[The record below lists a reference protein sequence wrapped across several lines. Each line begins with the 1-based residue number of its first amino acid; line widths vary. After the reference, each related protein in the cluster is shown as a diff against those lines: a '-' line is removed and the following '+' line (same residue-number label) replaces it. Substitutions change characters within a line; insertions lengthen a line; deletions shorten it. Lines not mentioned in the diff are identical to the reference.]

1 MKRYELGGKPV
12 LLTELLE
19 AAGIAAIAPAVP
31 VLRVMT
37 DSRQCQPGDVFVA
50 MPGTR
55 TDGVQFVAQ
64 ALAAGAVA
72 AVVPADRVADCGATG
87 VLIPVPDGTIAC
99 AELAAAF
106 YGHPG
111 RSLRLFGVT
120 GTNGKTTTAH
130 LLEWLLA
137 AEYKMGLLGTLYSR
151 WGGKTWPASHTTPL
165 ALSLQ
170 SQLQQARA
178 AGCEAIA
185 MEVSSHALHQKR
197 VWGLPFTAAVFTN
210 LTQDHLDYHPTL
222 EDYFQAKALL
232 FEPRYLTGRAI
243 VNADCPYGQ
252 RLLAWLQERG
262 QGVWSY
268 SVQGRADLWVEHLQ
282 YSETGVTG
290 LLHGPGGTTRLRSP
304 LVGSFNVA
312 NILGAVGAA
321 LHGGIALEDIALR
334 LTEFARV
341 PGRMER
347 VPVDGDSDVTV
358 VVDYAHTPDSLD
370 NALRALRPFVRHR
383 LVCVFGCGGD
393 RDRTKRPLMG
403 RIAATLAD
411 RVYVTSDNP
420 RTEDP
425 AAILQDIVAD
435 MNGGAPFTVEAD
447 RRASILQAI
456 AEAAPGDT
464 ILIAG
469 KGHEDYQ
476 ILGTRKIPFDDRI
489 EAAAALRCRQRD
501 RPTG

>member
-1 MKRYELGGKPV
+1 M
-12 LLTELLE
+12 LLTELLQ
-19 AAGIAAIAPAVP
+19 AAGIGVIAPAVP
-31 VLRVMT
+31 VLRVTT
-37 DSRQCQPGDVFVA
+37 DSRQCQPGDLFVA

-55 TDGVQFVAQ
+55 TDGLQFVPQ

-72 AVVPADRVADCGATG
+72 AVVPATRVPNLDAPA
-87 VLIPVPDGTIAC
+87 VLIPVPDVAIAC

-106 YGHPG
+106 YGHPA

-130 LLEWLLA
+130 LMEWLLQ
-137 AEYKMGLLGTLYSR
+137 AEYPVGLLGTLYSR
-151 WGGKTWPASHTTPL
+151 WGGKVRPATHTTPL

-197 VWGLPFTAAVFTN
+197 VWGLAFTAAVFTN

-232 FEPRYLTGRAI
+232 FEPDYLQGRAI

-252 RLLAWLQERG
+252 RLLTGLRARG
-262 QGVWSY
+262 QEVWSY
-268 SVQGRADLWVEHLQ
+268 SVQNRADLWVEHLQ
-282 YSETGVTG
+282 YGETGVTG

-312 NILGAVGAA
+312 NLLGAVGAA
-321 LHGGIALEDIALR
+321 LHGGIALEDIAVR

-347 VPVDGDSDVTV
+347 VQVAPASDVTV

-370 NALRALRPFVRHR
+370 NALRALRPFVRNR

-393 RDRTKRPLMG
+393 RDRTKRPQMG
-403 RIAATLAD
+403 RIAADLAD

-425 AAILQDIVAD
+425 AAILQDIVAG
-435 MNGGAPFTVEAD
+435 MAGGAPFTVEVD
-447 RRASILQAI
+447 RRTSIRQAI

-476 ILGTRKIPFDDRI
+476 ILGTTKIHFDDRE
-489 EAAAALRCRQRD
+489 EAVAALKHRQARA
-501 RPTG
+501 

>member
-1 MKRYELGGKPV
+1 V
-12 LLTELLE
+12 LLTELLQM
-19 AAGIAAIAPAVP
+19 AGIAAIAPAVP
-31 VLRVMT
+31 VLRVIT

-55 TDGVQFVAQ
+55 SDGLQFVPQ

-72 AVVPADRVADCGATG
+72 AVVPAHRLPDLDTTA
-87 VLIPVPDGTIAC
+87 VLIPVPDVAIAC

-106 YGHPG
+106 YGHPA
-111 RSLRLFGVT
+111 RALRLFGVT

-130 LLEWLLA
+130 LMEWLLQ
-137 AEYKMGLLGTLYSR
+137 AEYTVGLLGTLYSR
-151 WGGKTWPASHTTPL
+151 WGGKTLPATHTTPL

-185 MEVSSHALHQKR
+185 MEVSSHALHQQR

-232 FEPRYLTGRAI
+232 FEPTYLRGRAI

-252 RLLAWLQERG
+252 RLLARLRDRG
-262 QGVWSY
+262 QAAWSY
-268 SVQGRADLWVEHLQ
+268 SVRNRADLWVEHLQ
-282 YSETGVTG
+282 YSEMGVTG

-304 LVGSFNVA
+304 LVGAFNVA

-347 VPVDGDSDVTV
+347 VHVDRESEVTV

-370 NALRALRPFVRHR
+370 NALRALRPFVRNR

-393 RDRTKRPLMG
+393 RDRTKRPQMG
-403 RIAATLAD
+403 RIAADLAD

-425 AAILQDIVAD
+425 AAILQDIVAGMAD
-435 MNGGAPFTVEAD
+435 GAPFTVEAD
-447 RRASILQAI
+447 RRVSIWQAI

-464 ILIAG
+464 VLIAG

-476 ILGTRKIPFDDRI
+476 ILGTTKIHFDDRE
-489 EAAAALRCRQRD
+489 EAAAALKHRQV
-501 RPTG
+501 GAA

>member
-1 MKRYELGGKPV
+1 V
-12 LLTELLE
+12 LLTELLQ
-19 AAGIAAIAPAVP
+19 AAGIAAIAPPVP
-31 VLRVMT
+31 VLRVVT

-55 TDGVQFVAQ
+55 TDGLQFVPQ

-72 AVVPADRVADCGATG
+72 AVVPAAAVPALDATA
-87 VLIPVPDGTIAC
+87 VLIPVPDVAIAC
-99 AELAAAF
+99 AALAAAF
-106 YGHPG
+106 YGNPA

-130 LLEWLLA
+130 LMEWLLQ
-137 AEYKMGLLGTLYSR
+137 AEYAVGLLGTLYSR
-151 WGGKTWPASHTTPL
+151 WGGKTLPATHTTPL

-197 VWGLPFTAAVFTN
+197 VWGLSFTAAVFTN

-232 FEPRYLTGRAI
+232 FEPTYLQGRAI

-252 RLLAWLQERG
+252 RLLTSLRERG
-262 QGVWSY
+262 QATWSY
-268 SVQGRADLWVEHLQ
+268 SVRGRADLWVEHLQ

-304 LVGSFNVA
+304 LVGAFNVA
-312 NILGAVGAA
+312 NLLAATGAA
-321 LHGGIALEDIALR
+321 LHGGVPLEDLALR

-347 VPVDGDSDVTV
+347 VQTDPSSDVTV
-358 VVDYAHTPDSLD
+358 VVDYAHTPDSLE
-370 NALRALRPFVRHR
+370 NALRALRPFVRNR

-393 RDRTKRPLMG
+393 RDRTKRPQMG
-403 RIAATLAD
+403 RIAADLAD

-425 AAILQDIVAD
+425 AAILQDIVAG
-435 MNGGAPFTVEAD
+435 MAGGASFTVEAD
-447 RRASILQAI
+447 RRASIRQAI

-476 ILGTRKIPFDDRI
+476 ILGTTKIPFDDRE
-489 EAAAALRCRQRD
+489 EAVAALKHRQSHAS
-501 RPTG
+501 